1 MLSETKKKEPAALA
15 KLLANEVR
23 NFIDELVIPNEQQ
36 LSRKGRR
43 ASRMISE
50 LTDQAR
56 SAGLWGLFY
65 PYEYGGKIDSLEDY
79 LVVAE
84 QEGRTVFSHEIF
96 GSHTA
101 LDARMLQKFG
111 NETIYTKFLRPMA
124 SGNALPCYAMTEPE
138 HSGSVPGLIRA
149 SACLSNGNWHING
162 RKWFVSN
169 ANNATFVTVLVRT
182 TDDEV
187 DIRKTLSMIIVPVE
201 SQGFKIERQ
210 ISVMDSS
217 LKQSEISFNEVQVP
231 ESNLLGV
238 CGDGIN
244 MMNHRLG
251 IGRLLRSMHW
261 VGLAQRCLDMMGARI
276 HSPRGSTAR
285 LQDKQLVRQHIAKAY
300 HAIAS
305 AREMIRVA
313 ARGVDTQCSSN
324 IEINIAKMAA
334 SQALCAASD
343 SAVQIFGAEGVSELT
358 PLSNI
363 IRIARTTR
371 ILDGTDESLIS
382 SVGRQLIDFYKH
394 QGVYHFN

>member
-1 MLSETKKKEPAALA
+1 
-15 KLLANEVR
+15 
-23 NFIDELVIPNEQQ
+23 
-36 LSRKGRR
+36 
-43 ASRMISE
+43 
-50 LTDQAR
+50 
-56 SAGLWGLFY
+56 
-65 PYEYGGKIDSLEDY
+65 
-79 LVVAE
+79 
-84 QEGRTVFSHEIF
+84 
-96 GSHTA
+96 
-101 LDARMLQKFG
+101 
-111 NETIYTKFLRPMA
+111 
-124 SGNALPCYAMTEPE
+124 
-138 HSGSVPGLIRA
+138 
-149 SACLSNGNWHING
+149 
-162 RKWFVSN
+162 
-169 ANNATFVTVLVRT
+169 
-182 TDDEV
+182 
-187 DIRKTLSMIIVPVE
+187 
-201 SQGFKIERQ
+201 
-210 ISVMDSS
+210 
-217 LKQSEISFNEVQVP
+217 
-231 ESNLLGV
+231 
-238 CGDGIN
+238 
-244 MMNHRLG
+244 
-251 IGRLLRSMHW
+251 
-261 VGLAQRCLDMMGARI
+261 MMGARI